1 MKLFLK
7 FLKQKG
13 TSSTE
18 NRRWSPPRDRCL
30 CVGEIF
36 LLKVDYQRTERRGRD
51 GK

>member
-18 NRRWSPPRDRCL
+18 NHRWSPPRDVCPH
-30 CVGEIF
+30 VKNF
-36 LLKVDYQRTERRGRD
+36 FK
-51 GK
+51 